1 MSSEVENRGF
11 DTSAPLVSGVEEH
24 RIPNKELEI
33 TKAELQKAVEDLT
46 VSNQE
51 LAFRIHELNYLR
63 TYSEAIVS
71 TITQPLV
78 VVDNELKVKS
88 ANSAF
93 YENLFLTRQQTEGKY
108 FYEINNRQWDIPELR
123 ITLEHSLKEST
134 FFENLEMMVKS
145 PALGDRIMVLNVKR
159 IFREGSTEQLV
170 LITFDDVTDHRTTEE
185 SLKEKAE
192 FLRGILESTP
202 QMSSTALPDGT
213 TNYYN
218 NYFLNY
224 TGLSYDQAIEAG
236 WQKIMHPDD
245 YERSSKSWIHSVSTG
260 EEFEQE
266 MRLKRHDGIYRW
278 HISRALPTWNSDGK
292 ITSWVGTATDVHE
305 QKMFSQELERKVR
318 RRTRSLKESN
328 IALEHSNRNLEQF
341 AFIASHDLQ
350 EPLRKILT
358 FSGMLTDNFRKELPA
373 SAATL
378 VAKISASSNR
388 MSSLIHD
395 VLNFSRI
402 DKQANAFETI
412 DLNTVLSNVL
422 GDFSLLIEEKRASI
436 QVGNLPFAAVVPFQ
450 INQLFYNLVSNSL
463 KFTRTDGHPEINIT
477 CRALSAFQVAKF
489 PRLNK
494 DHSYLE
500 ILFEDNGIGF
510 EQEYSEKIFEIFQ
523 RLHSSAA
530 YPGTGIGLALCKKI
544 VTHHNGEI
552 LAESRDGG
560 GALFRII
567 LPLEHHGAVEKILPG
582 YKE

>member
-1 MSSEVENRGF
+1 MSKEVENRGF
-11 DTSAPLVSGVEEH
+11 DTSAPLVSRAEEH
-24 RIPNKELEI
+24 RILNKELEI
-33 TKAELQKAVEDLT
+33 TKGELQKAVEELS
-46 VSNQE
+46 VSNQQ
-51 LAFRIHELNYLR
+51 LAFRINELNDLR

-88 ANSAF
+88 ANAAF
-93 YENLFLTRQQTEGKY
+93 YENLFLTRQQAEGKY
-108 FYEINNRQWDIPELR
+108 FYEINIDQWDIPELR
-123 ITLEHSLKEST
+123 NALEHSLKEGT
-134 FFENLEMMVKS
+134 FFDNLEIMVKS
-145 PALGDRIMVLNVKR
+145 PAVGDRIMLLNVKR

-170 LITFDDVTDHRTTEE
+170 LITFDDVTDRRKTEE

-218 NYFLNY
+218 SFFLNY
-224 TGLSYDQAIEAG
+224 AGVSSDQAIEAG
-236 WQKIMHPDD
+236 WQKIIHPDD
-245 YERSSKSWIHSVSTG
+245 YEQSSKAWSHSVSTG

-266 MRLKRHDGIYRW
+266 VRLKRHDGIYRW
-278 HISRALPTWNSDGK
+278 HICRALPTWNCDGK
-292 ITSWVGTATDVHE
+292 ITSWVGTATEIHE
-305 QKMFSQELERKVR
+305 QKMFSQELEKKVR
-318 RRTRSLKESN
+318 RRTRSLKEAN

-358 FSGMLTDNFRKELPA
+358 FSGMLIDNFRKDLPA
-373 SAATL
+373 NAAAL
-378 VAKISASSNR
+378 ISKISASSNR
-388 MSSLIHD
+388 MSTLIHD

-402 DKQANAFETI
+402 DKDANAFETI
-412 DLNTVLSNVL
+412 DLNAVLSNVL
-422 GDFSLLIEEKRASI
+422 GDFSLLIEEKRARI
-436 QVGNLPFAAVVPFQ
+436 QVENLPFAAVVPFQ

-463 KFTRTDGHPEINIT
+463 KFARSDSHPEINIT
-477 CRALSAFQVAKF
+477 CRALPSFQLAKF

-494 DHSYLE
+494 DHSYFE
-500 ILFEDNGIGF
+500 MLFEDNGIGF

-523 RLHSSAA
+523 RLHTSAT
-530 YPGTGIGLALCKKI
+530 YPDTGIGLALCRKI

-552 LAESRDGG
+552 MAESREGG
-560 GALFRII
+560 GAVFRLIM
-567 LPLEHHGAVEKILPG
+567 PLEHHAVVESILPG